1 MKIRDSSVQSL
12 KSRVVVESLLYFSSQ
27 TLKDLLQGTRLL
39 VGVSVTS
46 SPICDNDSEPWRTG
60 ELEEHVASVSLRED
74 AEAVNSPWLTNY
86 YCDATTTT
94 KRDRKT
100 AHIENPNKSI
110 NPNEFLLRSF
120 FPLSVFYATN
130 IVIGETVWANHHNQ
144 SGQKHYLLCIACVH
158 CG

>member
-1 MKIRDSSVQSL
+1 MKIRESETPVQSL

-74 AEAVNSPWLTNY
+74 AEAVNSP
-86 YCDATTTT
+86 
-94 KRDRKT
+94 
-100 AHIENPNKSI
+100 
-110 NPNEFLLRSF
+110 
-120 FPLSVFYATN
+120 
-130 IVIGETVWANHHNQ
+130 
-144 SGQKHYLLCIACVH
+144 
-158 CG
+158 